1 MPRLALF
8 VPTLPALLSVM
19 LIVGCGPSV
28 SSEDL
33 QKQAEASKAAAQKGE
48 EAANAAVKKAAR
60 GRNVPTLKL
69 GTKPGPVGE

>member
-8 VPTLPALLSVM
+8 VPTLPALLSVT

-28 SSEDL
+28 SSEDA
-33 QKQAEASKAAAQKGE
+33 QKQLESTKAGMQKGE
-48 EAANAAVKKAAR
+48 EAANAAMKKAAR
-60 GRNVPTLKL
+60 GRNMPVGKL